1 MKALTDFDPDVPTHS
16 PTARMPMVRP
26 QDRARASSSYLLA
39 VFFFFAPVFLARP
52 GLRRART
59 VDDALNFTVF
69 EAGILSASPVI
80 RLRPMRA
87 PRLAIENVP
96 IGVRTEPPL
105 TTVFS
110 MMLNT
115 ASTAARAFFA
125 LLLVTLATEA
135 TRSASDMAFPPR

>member
-1 MKALTDFDPDVPTHS
+1 MFLLIRQPPECS
-16 PTARMPMVRP
+16 PTATMPMARP

-59 VDDALNFTVF
+59 VDDALNFTVL

-115 ASTAARAFFA
+115 AST
-125 LLLVTLATEA
+125 
-135 TRSASDMAFPPR
+135 